1 MNQSI
6 NPILSGIANWLL
18 AMLAICL
25 SFEFCHLCSWGL
37 GASIVITP
45 VFAYTL
51 YYARHL
57 TTAMGKLVATHLAQ
71 QFLSG
76 DILCPNDTPVNNTPK
91 SPTNNDIAMKRLDLF
106 HSQFEKSQEELAK
119 EVIQQKELKLQKI
132 LQYTTDTFCRIG
144 LTEHETFQI
153 RECVEYLVKNEKVL
167 SLPDLKIE
175 RRPEITQISLKNF
188 AWNIAYQYKLP
199 DQLAAQFVMTTFHE
213 WFADSTLYTVVKNLK
228 TTSGNHA
235 IPIDTHILKKY

>member
-1 MNQSI
+1 M
-6 NPILSGIANWLL
+6 ALL
-18 AMLAICL
+18 TGYLPCSPSAFPL
-25 SFEFCHLCSWGL
+25 SFVICVAGDSEQASLLPLCSL
-37 GASIVITP
+37 IRSTMLV
-45 VFAYTL
+45 TL
-51 YYARHL
+51 PRL
-57 TTAMGKLVATHLAQ
+57 WENSWLPICLAQ

-199 DQLAAQFVMTTFHE
+199 GQLAAQFVMTTFHE

>member
-1 MNQSI
+1 MNLSI
-6 NPILSGIANWLL
+6 NSILTGIANWLL

-25 SFEFCHLCSWGL
+25 TFEVCHLFRWGL
-37 GASIVITP
+37 GSSVVIIP
-45 VFAYTL
+45 VFTL
-51 YYARHL
+51 ILYNTRQLA
-57 TTAMGKLVATHLAQ
+57 TAIGKLVTTHLAQ

-76 DILCPNDTPVNNTPK
+76 DILCPCDAPADDTPK
-91 SPTNNDIAMKRLDLF
+91 LPTNNDIAMKRLDLF
-106 HSQFEKSQEELAK
+106 HTQFEKSQEEIAK
-119 EVIQQKELKLQKI
+119 EVAKQQEVKLQKI

-144 LTEHETFQI
+144 LTEHEIFQI

-175 RRPEITQISLKNF
+175 RRPDITQISLKNF

-199 DQLAAQFVMTTFHE
+199 GHLAAQFVMITFHE

>member
-1 MNQSI
+1 MNLSI
-6 NPILSGIANWLL
+6 NSILTGIANWLL

-25 SFEFCHLCSWGL
+25 TFEVCYLCGWGL
-37 GASIVITP
+37 GSSVFIIP
-45 VFAYTL
+45 VVTLIL
-51 YYARHL
+51 YYARQL
-57 TTAMGKLVATHLAQ
+57 ATAIGKLVATHLAQ

-76 DILCPNDTPVNNTPK
+76 DILCPCDAPTNDAPK
-91 SPTNNDIAMKRLDLF
+91 LPTNNDIAMKRLDLF
-106 HSQFEKSQEELAK
+106 HSRFERSQEELAK
-119 EVIQQKELKLQKI
+119 KVAKQKDQKLQKI
-132 LQYTTDTFCRIG
+132 LQYTTDTFCQIG

-153 RECVEYLVKNEKVL
+153 RQCVEYLVKNEKVL
-167 SLPDLKIE
+167 SLPDLRIE

-199 DQLAAQFVMTTFHE
+199 GQLAAQFVMTTFRE

>member
-1 MNQSI
+1 MNLSI
-6 NPILSGIANWLL
+6 NSIFIGIANWLL

-25 SFEFCHLCSWGL
+25 TFEVCHLFRWGL
-37 GASIVITP
+37 GSCVIIIPIFTII
-45 VFAYTL
+45 L
-51 YYARHL
+51 YYVRQL
-57 TTAMGKLVATHLAQ
+57 TMNMGKLVASHLAQ

-76 DILCPNDTPVNNTPK
+76 DILCPCDAQADDTPK
-91 SPTNNDIAMKRLDLF
+91 LPTNNDIAMKRLDLF
-106 HSQFEKSQEELAK
+106 HTQFEKSQEELAK

-199 DQLAAQFVMTTFHE
+199 GQLAAQFVMTTFHE

>member
-1 MNQSI
+1 MNRI
-6 NPILSGIANWLL
+6 
-18 AMLAICL
+18 
-25 SFEFCHLCSWGL
+25 
-37 GASIVITP
+37 
-45 VFAYTL
+45 
-51 YYARHL
+51 
-57 TTAMGKLVATHLAQ
+57 
-71 QFLSG
+71 
-76 DILCPNDTPVNNTPK
+76 
-91 SPTNNDIAMKRLDLF
+91 DLF

-199 DQLAAQFVMTTFHE
+199 GQLAAQFVMTTFHE